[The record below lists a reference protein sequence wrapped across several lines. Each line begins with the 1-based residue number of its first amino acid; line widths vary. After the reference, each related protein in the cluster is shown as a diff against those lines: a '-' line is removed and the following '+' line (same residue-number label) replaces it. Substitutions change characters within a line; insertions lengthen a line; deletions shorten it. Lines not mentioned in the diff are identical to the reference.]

1 MADLVIDMNDA
12 RPIWTR
18 PESFAAE
25 IGAVL
30 PADWSMVVLD
40 VPSEGT
46 GDGATRADPQVL
58 EAVRDATVYM
68 GFGIAAEVL
77 ESAKHLRW
85 VHSGSAGVASS
96 ITPAML
102 EHRPI
107 FTNSAGLHGIPMAE
121 SVLGMLLHFTRGFD
135 FAVRAQGSS
144 EWDTGPFYAADAP
157 LRELSDLTV
166 GIVGYGGIGRE
177 IGRRLEALGSHV
189 MGLGRSSTNA
199 REALL
204 ALLRASDVVV
214 LTAPDTPETRGM
226 INSEALACMKPGA
239 VLINVSRGALIDEP
253 ALVEALKTGRL
264 RGAGLDVF
272 ASEPLAADSPLW
284 SLPNVL
290 ITPHVS
296 PVSRGY
302 WRRQTELTVHNLR
315 AFVEGRVGEM
325 RNVVDLE
332 AGY

>member
-18 PESFAAE
+18 PESFVAE
-25 IGAVL
+25 ISAAL

-77 ESAKHLRW
+77 DGAPHLRW

-96 ITPAML
+96 ITPSML

-135 FAVRAQGSS
+135 YAVRAQSS
-144 EWDTGPFYAADAP
+144 SQWNTGPFYAANAP

-177 IGRRLEALGSHV
+177 IGRRLEALGSRV
-189 MGLGRSSTNA
+189 IGIGRSTDKS
-199 REALL
+199 RGDLH
-204 ALLRASDVVV
+204 ALLRDSDAVV

-226 INSEALACMKPGA
+226 INAEALASMKPGA
-239 VLINVSRGALIDEP
+239 VLINVSRGALVDEP
-253 ALVEALKTGRL
+253 ALVEALERGHL

-272 ASEPLAADSPLW
+272 ATEPLPAESALW
-284 SLPNVL
+284 TLPNVL
-290 ITPHVS
+290 VTPHVS

-315 AFVEGRVGEM
+315 AFAEGRIDEM